1 MPSYTE
7 SMKAVRLALLSL
19 ACSAPLL
26 ASAQWQWLDKDGR
39 KVFSD
44 RPPPS
49 DIAPNRI
56 VRQPGMRPVAV
67 ETTAEAAPTAAG
79 SNGLAVPKL
88 SGVDKTLDEKRKQ
101 IAAAE
106 AEKKKAEEAKLASAR
121 SDNCS
126 RAKATKANFDSGR
139 RIARTDEKGERVF
152 LDDEQ
157 RAAEA
162 RRLEGIIAK
171 DCAQ

>member
-44 RPPPS
+44 RPPPA

-56 VRQPGMRPVAV
+56 VTQPGVRLGTA
-67 ETTAEAAPTAAG
+67 ETTAAAPPTAAA

-88 SGVDKTLDEKRKQ
+88 SGVDKTLDDKRKQ
-101 IAAAE
+101 ILAAE
-106 AEKKKAEEAKLASAR
+106 GEKKKADEAKLASAR
-121 SDNCS
+121 TENCS

-152 LDDEQ
+152 LDDNQ

-162 RRLEGIIAK
+162 RRVDEIIAK
-171 DCAQ
+171 DCVQ